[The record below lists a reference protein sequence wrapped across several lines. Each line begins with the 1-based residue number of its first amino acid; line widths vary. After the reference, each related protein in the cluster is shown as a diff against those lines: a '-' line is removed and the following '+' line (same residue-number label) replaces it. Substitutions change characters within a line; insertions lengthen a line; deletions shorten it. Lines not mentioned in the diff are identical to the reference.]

1 MSAALDPRAIEN
13 LVARIDADMPA
24 RRTRVVGFVSCSS
37 GEGTSTLA
45 RAFAQANVQAMG
57 RSVLLLHSAPTDH
70 KRPSVIEALRDGQR
84 LTQAWTKHKSG
95 LTEAALGVG
104 PTLDGRRATPWN
116 LITRHELWTTLRDSF
131 ELVVV
136 DMKSADVSDAA
147 LKVAPLCDGV
157 VVVLEAART
166 RAPVVTQLLNNLNA
180 VHARVLG
187 TVLNKRR
194 FHLPA
199 ALYRWL

>member
-1 MSAALDPRAIEN
+1 MSAAVDPRSIED
-13 LVARIDADMPA
+13 LVARIDAEMPA

-45 RAFAQANVQAMG
+45 RAFAQANAQAMG
-57 RSVLLLHSAPTDH
+57 RSVLLLNSAQPDDG
-70 KRPSVIEALRDGQR
+70 RPSVIDAVRDGQR
-84 LTQAWTKHKSG
+84 IGDALLRHRSG
-95 LTEAALGVG
+95 LTEGALGVG
-104 PTLDGRRATPWN
+104 HHSDGRRAAAWS
-116 LITRHELWTTLRDSF
+116 LLTRHELWSALRESF

-136 DMKSADVSDAA
+136 DMKSADASDAA

-166 RAPVVTQLLNNLNA
+166 RAPVVSQLLKNLGA